1 MINFSLLLV
10 ATGLFCSGHVVR
22 NIRWRIVLGVE
33 TSFTSLLASLNFS
46 YALNTV
52 VPFRLGELFRVIIP
66 HKKNNIELPRLFM
79 SLLYEKI
86 VDFFCV
92 TILLILI
99 YFFSYSD
106 ETLNLNTYS
115 TILKLLLSII
125 LISLIFSR
133 NFLKNVFVVA
143 KNFKNQ
149 TTLYLILIN
158 ACVTL
163 QTKCSIKMKQIILL
177 TMLMWTFYVGA
188 LMTIAHSMNVG
199 LFRMATVFWG
209 QISQSTYTNLREL
222 LSTKEAL
229 LVTLVIALPLIVFSI
244 TPQLSKSKI
253 YRTLRNVEQKL
264 TTSNQSPSIYLS
276 KQGYEI
282 FLNDLFEGRKNQLQS
297 IIPFLDSKDSVI
309 ENISG
314 GSGAATFIVKRQN
327 KMYALKVA
335 NNEVD
340 SQRLMKQYSA
350 LGQLEALG
358 LPTVKINRDFGN
370 KQNVFGYSTEFIE
383 SSQTLAEALISGND
397 NAILD
402 LNRLLL
408 YFKETIHL
416 ETRSNGH
423 RKLSDI
429 YSKKIAQVFSQI
441 DQEISNMTVSGK
453 IHANG
458 AIINAVTF
466 ERFCKALDKFPVIR
480 NECLAV
486 HGDLTFEN
494 IIYVERKRSIV
505 LMDPNP
511 EQPLVHPTVD
521 FGKILQ
527 SIELSYEKVDSNS
540 TSYSWKTKEINY
552 NITKPT
558 SYHKAEKELELHFEQ
573 FRNPSETLA
582 LSKAQLLL
590 HILRLLPYKLKNEP
604 TSFPYYVTE
613 LSIRID
619 SVLNT

>member
-52 VPFRLGELFRVIIP
+52 VPFRLGELFRIIIP

-92 TILLILI
+92 NILLILI

-106 ETLNLNTYS
+106 ETLTLNTHS

-125 LISLIFSR
+125 FISLIFSR
-133 NFLKNVFVVA
+133 NFLKNVFIVA

-163 QTKCSIKMKQIILL
+163 QAKYSIKMKQIILL
-177 TMLMWTFYVGA
+177 TMLMWAFYIGA
-188 LMTIAHSMNVG
+188 LMTIAHSMNVS
-199 LFRMATVFWG
+199 LFRMAAVFWG

-244 TPQLSKSKI
+244 TPQFSKLKL

-264 TTSNQSPSIYLS
+264 TTSNQIPSIYLS
-276 KQGYEI
+276 KQSYEI
-282 FLNDLFEGRKNQLQS
+282 FLKDLFEGRKNQLQS

-314 GSGAATFIVKRQN
+314 GSGVATFKIKRQN

-358 LPTVKINRDFGN
+358 LPTVKIYKDFGN
-370 KQNVFGYSTEFIE
+370 KQNVFGYSTEFID
-383 SSQTLAEALISGND
+383 SSQTLAEALISGNE
-397 NAILD
+397 NAILY

-408 YFKETIHL
+408 NFKDTIHL
-416 ETRSNGH
+416 ETRSNSH

-441 DQEISNMTVSGK
+441 DQEISNMTVGGK

-458 AIINAVTF
+458 AVINAVTF
-466 ERFCKALDKFPVIR
+466 ERFCKALEKFPVIR

-527 SIELSYEKVDSNS
+527 SIELSYEKIDSNS
-540 TSYSWKTKEINY
+540 TSYSWKTKEVNY

-558 SYHKAEKELELHFEQ
+558 LYHKAEKELELHFEQ

-613 LSIRID
+613 LSIRIN

>member
-1 MINFSLLLV
+1 
-10 ATGLFCSGHVVR
+10 
-22 NIRWRIVLGVE
+22 LGVE

-52 VPFRLGELFRVIIP
+52 VPFRLGEIFRVIIP

-86 VDFFCV
+86 VDYFCV
-92 TILLILI
+92 SILLILI

-106 ETLNLNTYS
+106 ETLTLSTYS
-115 TILKLLLSII
+115 TVLKLLFSII
-125 LISLIFSR
+125 SISLLFSKK
-133 NFLKNVFVVA
+133 FLKKVFVVA
-143 KNFKNQ
+143 KIFKNK

-158 ACVTL
+158 TCVTL
-163 QTKCSIKMKQIILL
+163 QAKYTIKMKQIIFL
-177 TMLMWTFYVGA
+177 TILMWTFYVGA
-188 LMTIAHSMNVG
+188 LTTIAHSLNVS
-199 LFRMATVFWG
+199 LFRIATVFWS

-222 LSTKEAL
+222 LSIKEAL
-229 LVTLVIALPLIVFSI
+229 FVTLIIALPLIVFSI
-244 TPQLSKSKI
+244 TPQLSKLKL
-253 YRTLRNVEQKL
+253 YRTLRHVEQKL

-276 KQGYEI
+276 KQSYEK
-282 FLNDLFEGRKNQLQS
+282 FLNDLFEGRENQLQS

-314 GSGAATFIVKRQN
+314 GSGAATFKVKRQD
-327 KMYALKVA
+327 KMYALKVS
-335 NNEVD
+335 NNEFD
-340 SQRLMKQYSA
+340 TQRLMKQYSA
-350 LGQLEALG
+350 LGQLAALG
-358 LPTVKINRDFGN
+358 LPTVNIKRGFGN
-370 KQNVFGYSTEFIE
+370 KQTVFGYSTEFIE
-383 SSQTLAEALISGND
+383 SSQTLAEALISGNE

-408 YFKETIHL
+408 HLKDTVHL
-416 ETRSNGH
+416 ETRSNGYG
-423 RKLSDI
+423 KLSDI

-441 DQEISNMTVSGK
+441 DQEIFNLTVNGK

-458 AIINAVTF
+458 AVIDAVTY
-466 ERFCKALDKFPVIR
+466 ERFCKALEKFPVIR

-486 HGDLTFEN
+486 HGDLTLEN
-494 IIYVERKRSIV
+494 IIYVERDRSLV

-552 NITKPT
+552 NITKPAL
-558 SYHKAEKELELHFEQ
+558 YQKAEKELELHFEQ
-573 FRNPSETLA
+573 FRNPSETHA

-613 LSIRID
+613 LSLRID
-619 SVLNT
+619 LFLNT